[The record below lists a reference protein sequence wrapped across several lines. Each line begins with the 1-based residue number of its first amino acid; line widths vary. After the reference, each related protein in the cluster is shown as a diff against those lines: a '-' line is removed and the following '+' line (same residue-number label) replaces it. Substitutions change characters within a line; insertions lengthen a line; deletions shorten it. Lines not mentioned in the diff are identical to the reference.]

1 MTVSLI
7 VAVSSNGV
15 IGREGGLP
23 WYLPADLKHF
33 KRTTMGHHLI
43 IGRRTWEEVGKPLP
57 GRTMVV
63 VTRSRR
69 FAPEGVQVARSVEQA
84 LDLAAGDDEPFIG
97 GGAQIYHIALAR
109 NLVDRLYITRIHAEV
124 EGDTRFPE
132 LELDEWEL
140 VSEEH
145 HDADKKNEFDYSFLV
160 YDRARE
166 IRQSSFP
173 FFRTHAREPD
183 PKKRTRG

>member
-15 IGREGGLP
+15 IGRDGDLP
-23 WYLPADLKHF
+23 WHLPADLKHF

-43 IGRRTWEEVGKPLP
+43 IGRRTWDEVGKPLP

-69 FAPEGVQVARSVEQA
+69 FFPEGVFVVRSVEQA
-84 LDLAAGDDEPFIG
+84 LELAAEDDEPFIG
-97 GGAQIYHIALAR
+97 GGSQIYKIALAR
-109 NLVDRLYITRIHAEV
+109 DLVDRIYLTRIHAEV
-124 EGDTRFPE
+124 EGDTFFPDFD
-132 LELDEWEL
+132 LDDREL

-145 HDADKKNEFDYSFLV
+145 HKADEKNEFDYSFLV
-160 YDRARE
+160 YER
-166 IRQSSFP
+166 
-173 FFRTHAREPD
+173 
-183 PKKRTRG
+183 KR

>member
-15 IGREGGLP
+15 IGHDGGLP
-23 WYLPADLKHF
+23 WHLPADLKHF

-43 IGRRTWEEVGKPLP
+43 IGRRTWDEVGKPLP

-69 FAPEGVQVARSVEQA
+69 FAPEGAKVVRSVEQA
-84 LDLAAGDDEPFIG
+84 LEIAAEDDEPFIG
-97 GGAQIYHIALAR
+97 GGSQIYRIALAR
-109 NLVDRLYITRIHAEV
+109 DLVHRIYLTRIHAEV
-124 EGDTRFPE
+124 EGDTFFPE
-132 LELDEWEL
+132 FDLDDWEL

-145 HDADKKNEFDYSFLV
+145 HEADEKNEFDYSFLL
-160 YDRARE
+160 YERSR
-166 IRQSSFP
+166 
-173 FFRTHAREPD
+173 
-183 PKKRTRG
+183 

>member
-15 IGREGGLP
+15 IGRDGGLP
-23 WYLPADLKHF
+23 WHLPADLKHF

-63 VTRSRR
+63 VTRSRN
-69 FAPEGVQVARSVEQA
+69 FAPKGAHVVRSIEEA
-84 LDLAAGDDEPFIG
+84 LELAAEDDEPFIG
-97 GGAQIYHIALAR
+97 GGSQIYRIALTQG
-109 NLVDRLYITRIHAEV
+109 LVDRIYLTRIHAEV
-124 EGDTRFPE
+124 GGDTFFPAI
-132 LELDEWEL
+132 DFNEWEL

-145 HDADKKNEFDYSFLV
+145 HEADEKNQFDYSFLV
-160 YDRARE
+160 YDRSR
-166 IRQSSFP
+166 
-173 FFRTHAREPD
+173 
-183 PKKRTRG
+183 

>member
-15 IGREGGLP
+15 IGRDGGLP
-23 WYLPADLKHF
+23 WHLPADLKHF

-63 VTRSRR
+63 VTRSQR
-69 FAPEGVQVARSVEQA
+69 FAPEGAKVVRSVEQA
-84 LDLAAGDDEPFIG
+84 LEIAAEDDEPFIG
-97 GGAQIYHIALAR
+97 GGSQIYRIALAR
-109 NLVDRLYITRIHAEV
+109 DLVHRIYLTRIHAEV
-124 EGDTRFPE
+124 EGDTFFPE
-132 LELDEWEL
+132 FDLDDWEL

-145 HDADKKNEFDYSFLV
+145 HEADEKNEFGYSFLV
-160 YDRARE
+160 YERE
-166 IRQSSFP
+166 S
-173 FFRTHAREPD
+173 
-183 PKKRTRG
+183 

>member
-15 IGREGGLP
+15 IGRDGGLP

-43 IGRRTWEEVGKPLP
+43 IGRKTWEEVGKPLP

-69 FAPEGVQVARSVEQA
+69 FAPEGAQVVRSVEQA
-84 LDLAAGDDEPFIG
+84 LELATGDDEPFIG
-97 GGAQIYHIALAR
+97 GGSQIYRIALAR
-109 NLVDRLYITRIHAEV
+109 DLVDRIYLTRIHAEV
-124 EGDTRFPE
+124 EGDTHFPDFD
-132 LELDEWEL
+132 LDEWEL
-140 VSEEH
+140 VTEEH
-145 HDADKKNEFDYSFLV
+145 HEADEKNEFDYSFLIFE
-160 YDRARE
+160 RSR
-166 IRQSSFP
+166 
-173 FFRTHAREPD
+173 
-183 PKKRTRG
+183 